1 MTHDELS
8 VRVVWL
14 VSKVVELLN
23 AIAIGFSMFMGWQV
37 ANFATGEPGWRW
49 DWQIVFCVTTTV
61 IFLVAHRLL
70 FKGAPLKSWE
80 N

>member
-49 DWQIVFCVTTTV
+49 DWQIVFGVTTTV
-61 IFLVAHRLL
+61 IAASHGVC
-70 FKGAPLKSWE
+70 
-80 N
+80 